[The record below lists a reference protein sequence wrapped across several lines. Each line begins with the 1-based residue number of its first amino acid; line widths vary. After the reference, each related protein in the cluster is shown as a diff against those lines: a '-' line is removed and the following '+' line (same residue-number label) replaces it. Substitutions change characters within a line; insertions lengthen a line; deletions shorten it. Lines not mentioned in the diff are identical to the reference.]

1 MNQIDEILQSYK
13 PITLE
18 EIDTINLMD
27 RIDTKFIVP
36 ISILYELL
44 EVVSDYY
51 VLEINGFRNSLYDTT
66 YFDTINYDM
75 FMDHAYDIENRQKIR
90 VRKYLCNDLKF
101 LEIKTKV
108 DEGRTLKKRIKVK
121 HKGLKRKKNQEFIKE
136 HSKYELSVL
145 QKSLRTKFERF
156 TLVNPEKTERITI
169 DTSLHFIN
177 KKMNKE
183 VYVEDVAILELKRN
197 KKQDSR
203 IKAFLDEHDIK
214 SIGFSK
220 YCFGMCLTNSLLPFM
235 SFIDI
240 IDKTLDTGNIR
251 IQNIEDETTQQTLHV
266 SSEDLG
272 RSAQGNCII

>member
-18 EIDTINLMD
+18 EIDTINLMN

-36 ISILYELL
+36 ISVLYKLL

-75 FMDHAYDIENRQKIR
+75 FMDHAYNIENRQKIR

-136 HSKYELSVL
+136 HSKYDLSVL

-169 DTSLHFIN
+169 DTALHFIN

-183 VYVEDVAILELKRN
+183 VYVENVAILELKRN
-197 KKQDSR
+197 KKQDSC

-251 IQNIEDETTQQTLHV
+251 IQNIEDETAQQTLHV
-266 SSEDLG
+266 SAEDMG
-272 RSAQGNCII
+272 RTAQGNCII

>member
-36 ISILYELL
+36 ISVLYELL

-51 VLEINGFRNSLYDTT
+51 VLEINGYRNSLYDTT

-121 HKGLKRKKNQEFIKE
+121 HKGLKRKKNQEFI
-136 HSKYELSVL
+136 SKYSKYDLFAL

-183 VYVEDVAILELKRN
+183 VYIEDVAILELKRN

-203 IKAFLDEHDIK
+203 IKTFLNEHDIK

-220 YCFGMCLTNSLLPFM
+220 YCLGMCLTNSFLPFM

-240 IDKTLDTGNIR
+240 IDKTADAGNI
-251 IQNIEDETTQQTLHV
+251 IIKDIENETTQQTLYV
-266 SSEDLG
+266 SPEDMG
-272 RSAQGNCII
+272 RTAQGNCII

>member
-36 ISILYELL
+36 ISVLYELL

-121 HKGLKRKKNQEFIKE
+121 HKGLKRKKNQEFI
-136 HSKYELSVL
+136 SKYSKYDLSVL
-145 QKSLRTKFERF
+145 QKSLRTEFERF

-183 VYVEDVAILELKRN
+183 VYIEDVAILELKRN

-203 IKAFLDEHDIK
+203 IK
-214 SIGFSK
+214 
-220 YCFGMCLTNSLLPFM
+220 T
-235 SFIDI
+235 
-240 IDKTLDTGNIR
+240 
-251 IQNIEDETTQQTLHV
+251 
-266 SSEDLG
+266 
-272 RSAQGNCII
+272 

>member
-36 ISILYELL
+36 ISVLYELL

-51 VLEINGFRNSLYDTT
+51 VLEINGFRNSVYDTT

-136 HSKYELSVL
+136 HSKYDLSVL

-240 IDKTLDTGNIR
+240 IDKTLDTGNI
-251 IQNIEDETTQQTLHV
+251 IIKDIEDETTQQTLYV
-266 SSEDLG
+266 GAEDMG
-272 RSAQGNCII
+272 RTSQGNCII

>member
-136 HSKYELSVL
+136 HSKYDLSVL

>member
-36 ISILYELL
+36 ISVLYDLL

-136 HSKYELSVL
+136 HSKYDLSVL

-240 IDKTLDTGNIR
+240 IDKTLDTGNI
-251 IQNIEDETTQQTLHV
+251 IIKDIEDETTQQTLYV
-266 SSEDLG
+266 GAEDMG
-272 RSAQGNCII
+272 RSSQGNCII

>member
-36 ISILYELL
+36 ISVLYDLL

-136 HSKYELSVL
+136 HSKYDLSVL

-251 IQNIEDETTQQTLHV
+251 IQDIEDETTQQTLHV
-266 SSEDLG
+266 SSEDMG
-272 RSAQGNCII
+272 RST

>member
-36 ISILYELL
+36 ISVLYDLL
-44 EVVSDYY
+44 EVISDYY

-136 HSKYELSVL
+136 HSKYDLSVL

-251 IQNIEDETTQQTLHV
+251 IQDIEDETTQQTLHV
-266 SSEDLG
+266 SSEDMG
-272 RSAQGNCII
+272 RST

>member
-18 EIDTINLMD
+18 EIDTINLMN

-36 ISILYELL
+36 ISVLYKLL

-136 HSKYELSVL
+136 HSKYDLSVL

-251 IQNIEDETTQQTLHV
+251 IQNIEDETAQQTLYV
-266 SSEDLG
+266 STEDLG
-272 RSAQGNCII
+272 RFSQADSII

>member
-36 ISILYELL
+36 ISVLYELL

-101 LEIKTKV
+101 LEVKTKV

-136 HSKYELSVL
+136 HSKYDLSVL

-251 IQNIEDETTQQTLHV
+251 IQNIEDETAQQTLHV
-266 SSEDLG
+266 SAEDMG
-272 RSAQGNCII
+272 RTAQGNCII

>member
-36 ISILYELL
+36 ISVLYELL

-136 HSKYELSVL
+136 HSKYDLSVL

-240 IDKTLDTGNIR
+240 IDKTLDTGNI
-251 IQNIEDETTQQTLHV
+251 IIKDIEDETTQQTLYV
-266 SSEDLG
+266 GAEDMG

>member
-36 ISILYELL
+36 ISVLYELL
-44 EVVSDYY
+44 KVVSDYY

-101 LEIKTKV
+101 LEIKTKIE
-108 DEGRTLKKRIKVK
+108 EGRTLKKRIKVK

-136 HSKYELSVL
+136 HSKYDLSVL
-145 QKSLRTKFERF
+145 QKSLRTKFNRF

-177 KKMNKE
+177 KKMMKE

-203 IKAFLDEHDIK
+203 IKVFLDEHNIK

-220 YCFGMCLTNSLLPFM
+220 YCFGMCLTNKYLPFM

-240 IDKTLDTGNIR
+240 IDKTVDAGNI
-251 IQNIEDETTQQTLHV
+251 IIKDIENETTQQTLYV
-266 SSEDLG
+266 SAEDMG
-272 RSAQGNCII
+272 RSSQGNCII

>member
-18 EIDTINLMD
+18 EIDTINLMN

-36 ISILYELL
+36 ISVLYKLL

-75 FMDHAYDIENRQKIR
+75 FMDHAYNIENRQKIR

-136 HSKYELSVL
+136 HSKYDLSVL

-169 DTSLHFIN
+169 DTSLHIIN

-183 VYVEDVAILELKRN
+183 VYVEDIAILELKRN

-251 IQNIEDETTQQTLHV
+251 IQNIEDETAQQTLHV
-266 SSEDLG
+266 SAEDMG
-272 RSAQGNCII
+272 RTAQGNCII

>member
-13 PITLE
+13 PIALE

-136 HSKYELSVL
+136 HSKYDLSVL

-251 IQNIEDETTQQTLHV
+251 IQNIENETAQQTIHV
-266 SSEDLG
+266 SAEDLG
-272 RSAQGNCII
+272 RTAQGNCII

>member
-36 ISILYELL
+36 ISVLYELL

-136 HSKYELSVL
+136 HSKYDLSVL

-272 RSAQGNCII
+272 RTAQGNCII

>member
-36 ISILYELL
+36 ISVLYELL

-51 VLEINGFRNSLYDTT
+51 VLEINGFRNSVYDTT

-136 HSKYELSVL
+136 HSKYDLSVL

-251 IQNIEDETTQQTLHV
+251 IQNIEDETAQQTIHV
-266 SSEDLG
+266 SAEDLG
-272 RSAQGNCII
+272 RTAQGNCII

>member
-44 EVVSDYY
+44 KVVSDYY

-136 HSKYELSVL
+136 HSKYDLSVL

-220 YCFGMCLTNSLLPFM
+220 YCFGMCLTNSFLPFM

-266 SSEDLG
+266 SSEDMG
-272 RSAQGNCII
+272 RFAQGNCII

>member
-36 ISILYELL
+36 ISVLYDLL

-136 HSKYELSVL
+136 HSKYDLSVL

-203 IKAFLDEHDIK
+203 IKAFLDEHNIK

-240 IDKTLDTGNIR
+240 IDKTLDIGNIR
-251 IQNIEDETTQQTLHV
+251 IQNIENETAQQTLHV
-266 SSEDLG
+266 SAEDMG

>member
-36 ISILYELL
+36 ISVLYELL

-121 HKGLKRKKNQEFIKE
+121 HKGLKRKKNQEFISKN
-136 HSKYELSVL
+136 SKYIDITDEKLSIFDNNENVIN
-145 QKSLRTKFERF
+145 LRKLLEKANYSITFENLRNGNVNSK
-156 TLVNPEKTERITI
+156 LV
-169 DTSLHFIN
+169 
-177 KKMNKE
+177 
-183 VYVEDVAILELKRN
+183 ELKRN

-203 IKAFLDEHDIK
+203 IKTFLNEHDIK

-220 YCFGMCLTNSLLPFM
+220 YCLGLCLTNSFLPFM

-240 IDKTLDTGNIR
+240 IDKTADAGNI
-251 IQNIEDETTQQTLHV
+251 IIKDIENETTQQTLYV
-266 SSEDLG
+266 SAEDMG
-272 RSAQGNCII
+272 RTAQGNCII

>member
-36 ISILYELL
+36 ISILYDLL

-136 HSKYELSVL
+136 HSKYDLSVL

-251 IQNIEDETTQQTLHV
+251 IQNIEDETAQQTLYV
-266 SSEDLG
+266 SAEDLG
-272 RSAQGNCII
+272 RTAQGNCII

>member
-18 EIDTINLMD
+18 EIDTINLMN

-36 ISILYELL
+36 ISVLYELL

-75 FMDHAYDIENRQKIR
+75 FMDHAYNIENRQKIR

-136 HSKYELSVL
+136 HSKYDLSVL

-169 DTSLHFIN
+169 DTSLHIIN

-183 VYVEDVAILELKRN
+183 VYVEDIAILELKRN

-251 IQNIEDETTQQTLHV
+251 IQNIEDETAQQTLHV
-266 SSEDLG
+266 SAEDMG
-272 RSAQGNCII
+272 RTAQGNCII

>member
-36 ISILYELL
+36 IFALYELL

-51 VLEINGFRNSLYDTT
+51 VLEINGFRNCLYDTT

-136 HSKYELSVL
+136 HSKYDLSVL

-251 IQNIEDETTQQTLHV
+251 IQNIEDETAQQTLHV
-266 SSEDLG
+266 SAEDLG

>member
-36 ISILYELL
+36 ISVLYELL

-75 FMDHAYDIENRQKIR
+75 FMDHAYNIENRQKIR

-136 HSKYELSVL
+136 HSKYDLSVL

-251 IQNIEDETTQQTLHV
+251 IQNIEDETAQQTLHV
-266 SSEDLG
+266 SAEDMG
-272 RSAQGNCII
+272 RTAQGNCII

>member
-36 ISILYELL
+36 ISVLYDLL

-136 HSKYELSVL
+136 HSKYDLSVL

-251 IQNIEDETTQQTLHV
+251 IQNIEDETAQQTLHV
-266 SSEDLG
+266 SAEDMG
-272 RSAQGNCII
+272 RTAQGNCII

>member
-36 ISILYELL
+36 ISVLYDLL

-136 HSKYELSVL
+136 HSKYDLSVL

-240 IDKTLDTGNIR
+240 IDKTLDTGNI
-251 IQNIEDETTQQTLHV
+251 IIKDIEDETAQQTLYV
-266 SSEDLG
+266 GAEDMG
-272 RSAQGNCII
+272 RSSQGNCII